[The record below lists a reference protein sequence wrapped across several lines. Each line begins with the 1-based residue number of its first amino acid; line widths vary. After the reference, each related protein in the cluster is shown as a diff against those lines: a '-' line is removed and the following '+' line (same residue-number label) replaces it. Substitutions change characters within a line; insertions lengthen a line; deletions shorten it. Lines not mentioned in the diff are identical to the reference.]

1 MAQELEPRQLVGRSA
16 DDCLLD
22 PTSPDRPDSLGSP
35 ALLAEHHGR
44 SLLVGLGV
52 ALAALTLI
60 GGIALAALGVV
71 ELTSQVS
78 VAAFAELWAGILL
91 CATHWGW
98 VHVAAWLN
106 DRRRAERHQP
116 VIDQRRA
123 WLAAIEPYARHEVA
137 THVADDGSLT
147 IEKRCFRPVAVA
159 NDRFRFERQTELTE
173 TYPADEP
180 AAAIAERA
188 ELLRRQA
195 ATETAR
201 ARERYAAAAHGHEL
215 AQLRG
220 QDEQEQLAARRA
232 TSEALSEQLNT
243 KLREPP
249 LVE

>member
-1 MAQELEPRQLVGRSA
+1 MSQDLAPPELLGRIAEDS
-16 DDCLLD
+16 LLD
-22 PTSPDRPDSLGSP
+22 PANPDRPPSLAVP
-35 ALLAEHHGR
+35 APVPDHHGP
-44 SLLVGLGV
+44 SLLVGIGV
-52 ALAALTLI
+52 ALAAVTLI
-60 GGIALAALGVV
+60 GGIVLAALGVV
-71 ELTSQVS
+71 ALTSHVS
-78 VAAFAELWAGILL
+78 AAAFVKLLAGILL

-106 DRRRAERHQP
+106 DRRRDRRHQP

-123 WLAAIEPYARHEVA
+123 WLAAIEPYARHEVS
-137 THVADDGSLT
+137 TRVADDGSLT
-147 IEKRCFRPVAVA
+147 IESQCFRPVAA
-159 NDRFRFERQTELTE
+159 GADRFRFERRIEVSE

-195 ATETAR
+195 ASATAQ
-201 ARERYAAAAHGHEL
+201 ARERYEAAAHHHEL

-220 QDEQEQLAARRA
+220 QDEQEQLEARRA
-232 TSEALSEQLNT
+232 TSGALSDQLNT